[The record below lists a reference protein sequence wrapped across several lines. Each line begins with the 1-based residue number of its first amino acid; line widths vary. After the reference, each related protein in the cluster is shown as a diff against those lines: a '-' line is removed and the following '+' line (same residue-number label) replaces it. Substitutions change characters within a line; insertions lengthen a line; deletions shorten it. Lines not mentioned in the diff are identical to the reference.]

1 MRSGCEEPGTI
12 CGRIFGRSHSAQSNP
27 CCFREMRYSIDC
39 YRSVDEKEACVENPT
54 DLLRKILPEAPSVDA
69 VVPRGTSRPRLAPA
83 MVVIQEP
90 QRECDASSRF
100 WQDSREPRCCSAPSL
115 VLARALFC
123 LPPVASGFSPPVTR
137 QETWMAGAS
146 PINPSWTEVATYIGF
161 APWFAYGC
169 LYFGLGLFVLSLALG
184 IASTPRWLNRLI
196 GGIIAAIAAMLAV
209 AAAGWYLALG
219 RHRSLFCR
227 RPGAVVWLSYFSAVR
242 SAKSPAGA
250 YVDSHRYRGLRLSVV
265 PWVDFLTPAPQKARA
280 RGPLQPHPGNAESP
294 VKEPWFE
301 SKDVAAE
308 VSALHIAVEKPTA
321 GVVGVPLRPRGTRD
335 RRGT

>member
-123 LPPVASGFSPPVTR
+123 LPPVASGFSHPVTR
-137 QETWMAGAS
+137 RGDLDGGAS
-146 PINPSWTEVATYIGF
+146 PIIRHGRKSPPQDS
-161 APWFAYGC
+161 PLFAYGSSISVSASS
-169 LYFGLGLFVLSLALG
+169 FLAW
-184 IASTPRWLNRLI
+184 RWE
-196 GGIIAAIAAMLAV
+196 
-209 AAAGWYLALG
+209 
-219 RHRSLFCR
+219 
-227 RPGAVVWLSYFSAVR
+227 
-242 SAKSPAGA
+242 
-250 YVDSHRYRGLRLSVV
+250 SHRLRG
-265 PWVDFLTPAPQKARA
+265 
-280 RGPLQPHPGNAESP
+280 G
-294 VKEPWFE
+294 
-301 SKDVAAE
+301 
-308 VSALHIAVEKPTA
+308 
-321 GVVGVPLRPRGTRD
+321 
-335 RRGT
+335 